1 MGFKPAS
8 FFHEVTLFKKGLKKR
23 KNMSFGLLQKKLAVV
38 ISNRTITFWF
48 YWI

>member
-1 MGFKPAS
+1 MGIKPAS
-8 FFHEVTLFKKGLKKR
+8 FFHEVTLLKKGLKKQ
-23 KNMSFGLLQKKLAVV
+23 KCMAFGFYRINLAVV